1 MSEWATT
8 EQAGMATAGASTG
21 LDRGGSP
28 TSGRSVFKLDPLD
41 ELILECM
48 RSPGS
53 CDLVGLDVEFA
64 RARVVMPENW

>member
-8 EQAGMATAGASTG
+8 EQAGMATAASTG
-21 LDRGGSP
+21 LDRGGKP

-53 CDLVGLDVEFA
+53 GRNRVGLDIEFA
-64 RARVVMPENW
+64 LGAVELP